1 MPKEPDPE
9 QEVLPLPSSKKG
21 VKASQIFWTASYSEL
36 ETKKEHLPLLPSGQ
50 RYLAATLWMSR
61 YLRFFRKIVYF

>member
-50 RYLAATLWMSR
+50 
-61 YLRFFRKIVYF
+61 